1 MITLKQFTG
10 QTITPTDDA
19 ALYDFFSSRQSGIID
34 GCQVTSLGD
43 NRLQVSAGRGIIRGR
58 SFVVE
63 QEEIRAQLGTAENQ
77 KGRLSIKIDLGNT
90 GTPISF
96 VTAAGETL
104 DNPIQQDINHGGSV
118 FELPLA
124 EYTVGATQITNLKN
138 VAIQLVMASPV
149 SMEMGEYSGT
159 GTASRTIELG
169 YKPTLV
175 RIFTVGEPP
184 IAAVSTLGET
194 QIYSAIAT
202 QAGASKGLSLTDTGF
217 KVLQSGSSTP
227 DGKRNMLNQSEKRY
241 IYLTIRQGGVTDSP
255 IIPERPTEEFA
266 ELKNISLGAKVKIPE
281 LAGFEE
287 NPFVVVAK
295 NHPTHAANTVC
306 LMMSKPYKTGAF
318 YNTEGRTPYYEI
330 SELKADAEALYSK
343 MPQGLK
349 SRIIKTKT
357 KAQIVNGASDIEG
370 CVLPPTA
377 SEIKGGDASGFVAEE
392 LKVNKQFAYFQNQ
405 MERSGEE
412 FWTVSVPDS
421 SSSYDVLELLA
432 NRSLQGKICTKT
444 SGYRYYFVI
453 SDDVMYSTKPNADG
467 SYTLQV

>member
-19 ALYDFFSSRQSGIID
+19 ALYDFFSSKQSGIID

-104 DNPIQQDINHGGSV
+104 DNPIQQDINHGGS
-118 FELPLA
+118 A

-159 GTASRTIELG
+159 GTTSRTIELG

-184 IAAVSTLGET
+184 ILAISTLGET
-194 QIYSAIAT
+194 QVYSAIAT

-227 DGKRNMLNQSEKRY
+227 DGKKNMLNQSGKRY
-241 IYLTIRQGGVTDSP
+241 IYLSIRQGG
-255 IIPERPTEEFA
+255 
-266 ELKNISLGAKVKIPE
+266 G
-281 LAGFEE
+281 
-287 NPFVVVAK
+287 
-295 NHPTHAANTVC
+295 
-306 LMMSKPYKTGAF
+306 
-318 YNTEGRTPYYEI
+318 
-330 SELKADAEALYSK
+330 
-343 MPQGLK
+343 
-349 SRIIKTKT
+349 
-357 KAQIVNGASDIEG
+357 NG
-370 CVLPPTA
+370 
-377 SEIKGGDASGFVAEE
+377 
-392 LKVNKQFAYFQNQ
+392 
-405 MERSGEE
+405 
-412 FWTVSVPDS
+412 
-421 SSSYDVLELLA
+421 
-432 NRSLQGKICTKT
+432 
-444 SGYRYYFVI
+444 
-453 SDDVMYSTKPNADG
+453 
-467 SYTLQV
+467 

>member
-124 EYTVGATQITNLKN
+124 EYTVGVTQITNLKN
-138 VAIQLVMASPV
+138 VAIQMVMASPV

-159 GTASRTIELG
+159 GTTSRTIELG
-169 YKPTLV
+169 YKPAFVLV
-175 RIFTVGEPP
+175 YTVSQPP
-184 IAAVSTLGET
+184 IHAITTLGENNV
-194 QIYSAIAT
+194 YMAVAT
-202 QAGASKGLSLTDTGF
+202 ASGASKGLSIQDSGF

-227 DGKRNMLNQSEKRY
+227 DGIKNKFNESGKRY
-241 IYLTIRQGGVTDSP
+241 IYLCIRQGEGVMDSP
-255 IIPERPTEEFA
+255 TIPERPTEEFA
-266 ELKNISLGAKVKIPE
+266 ELKKYFSRSKGK
-281 LAGFEE
+281 
-287 NPFVVVAK
+287 NP
-295 NHPTHAANTVC
+295 
-306 LMMSKPYKTGAF
+306 
-318 YNTEGRTPYYEI
+318 
-330 SELKADAEALYSK
+330 
-343 MPQGLK
+343 
-349 SRIIKTKT
+349 
-357 KAQIVNGASDIEG
+357 
-370 CVLPPTA
+370 
-377 SEIKGGDASGFVAEE
+377 
-392 LKVNKQFAYFQNQ
+392 
-405 MERSGEE
+405 
-412 FWTVSVPDS
+412 
-421 SSSYDVLELLA
+421 
-432 NRSLQGKICTKT
+432 
-444 SGYRYYFVI
+444 
-453 SDDVMYSTKPNADG
+453 
-467 SYTLQV
+467 

>member
-19 ALYDFFSSRQSGIID
+19 ALYDFFSSKQSGIID

-159 GTASRTIELG
+159 GTTSQTIELG

-184 IAAVSTLGET
+184 ILAISTLGET
-194 QIYSAIAT
+194 QVYSAIAT

-227 DGKRNMLNQSEKRY
+227 DGKKNMLNQSGKRY
-241 IYLTIRQGGVTDSP
+241 IYLSIRQGGVTDSP

-295 NHPTHAANTVC
+295 NHPTHAVNTVC
-306 LMMSKPYKTGAF
+306 LMMSKPYKTGTF
-318 YNTEGRTPYYEI
+318 YNAGGRVPYYEI
-330 SELKADAEALYSK
+330 SDLKTDAEALYNK
-343 MPQGLK
+343 MPQGVK
-349 SRIIKTKT
+349 SRIVKIKT
-357 KAQIVNGASDIEG
+357 KAQLISSAGEIEG
-370 CVLPPTA
+370 YVLPPAA

-421 SSSYDVLELLA
+421 DSSYGVLEISA
-432 NRSLQGKICTKT
+432 NRSLQIKKCTQT

-453 SDDVMYSTKPNADG
+453 NDNVMYSTKPNTDG

>member
-19 ALYDFFSSRQSGIID
+19 ALYDFFSSKQSGIID

-90 GTPISF
+90 ETPISF
-96 VTAAGETL
+96 VTVAGESL
-104 DNPIQQDINHGGSV
+104 DEPIQQEINQGGSV
-118 FELPLA
+118 YELPLA
-124 EYTVGATQITNLKN
+124 EYTVGVTQITNLKN
-138 VAIQLVMASPV
+138 VAIQMVIASPV

-159 GTASRTIELG
+159 GTASQTIELG

-227 DGKRNMLNQSEKRY
+227 DGKRNMLNQSGKRY

-306 LMMSKPYKTGAF
+306 LMMSKPYKTGTF
-318 YNTEGRTPYYEI
+318 YNAGGRIPYYEI

-343 MPQGLK
+343 MPQGVK
-349 SRIIKTKT
+349 GRIVKIKT
-357 KAQIVNGASDIEG
+357 KAQLMSNASDIEG
-370 CVLPPTA
+370 YVLPPTA

-392 LKVNKQFAYFQNQ
+392 LKINKEFAYFQNQ

-412 FWTVSVPDS
+412 FWTVSVPESDS
-421 SSSYDVLELLA
+421 SYAVLEVSV
-432 NRSLQGKICTKT
+432 NRSLQTKDCTQT

-453 SDDVMYSTKPNADG
+453 NDNVMYNTKPNADG

>member
-19 ALYDFFSSRQSGIID
+19 ALYDFFSSKQSGIID

-96 VTAAGETL
+96 VTVAGETL

-227 DGKRNMLNQSEKRY
+227 DGKRNMLNQSGKRY
-241 IYLTIRQGGVTDSP
+241 IYLTIRQGG
-255 IIPERPTEEFA
+255 
-266 ELKNISLGAKVKIPE
+266 G
-281 LAGFEE
+281 
-287 NPFVVVAK
+287 
-295 NHPTHAANTVC
+295 
-306 LMMSKPYKTGAF
+306 
-318 YNTEGRTPYYEI
+318 
-330 SELKADAEALYSK
+330 
-343 MPQGLK
+343 
-349 SRIIKTKT
+349 
-357 KAQIVNGASDIEG
+357 NG
-370 CVLPPTA
+370 
-377 SEIKGGDASGFVAEE
+377 
-392 LKVNKQFAYFQNQ
+392 
-405 MERSGEE
+405 
-412 FWTVSVPDS
+412 
-421 SSSYDVLELLA
+421 
-432 NRSLQGKICTKT
+432 
-444 SGYRYYFVI
+444 
-453 SDDVMYSTKPNADG
+453 
-467 SYTLQV
+467 